1 MFSKFKTTKFIV
13 LSILFLDV
21 LSIWLFIPLLPDLV
35 NYFHVS
41 IFLIS
46 FAISVYAFFS
56 FIFNP
61 ILGQL
66 SDKIWRKKVLFWC
79 AIWSFFSNL
88 IMALSNTYLF
98 FIIWRIINWITWW
111 NISIISS
118 ILSDISK
125 DKKQRAANLW
135 IMWALFGIGFVIGPV
150 LSVFLMQFWIKV
162 PFYFMVVVS
171 FVEIFMICFLLPE
184 TNKNLSNRKIQYNPF
199 ASFSKFLKRENT
211 RYFIISLFF
220 LLLASGMYQGM
231 LPVYLVDKFK
241 VSVNFAGIFMAVM
254 WIVIFLNQ
262 TILFK
267 KFWLKYFTIKQLF
280 FILNVGIFL
289 LFLILSFVYQINI
302 FIALFL
308 ILVIW
313 YGIIRPIYQ
322 TELIENV
329 DKTQHWEV
337 LWITSS
343 IQSLVMFLW
352 PLIAGY
358 LMDTNIDIFFASSLF
373 VFISVMSLMKLKK
386 YLVIKE

>member
-1 MFSKFKTTKFIV
+1 MLSKFKTTKFIV

-41 IFLIS
+41 IFFVS

-66 SDKIWRKKVLFWC
+66 SDKIWRKKVLFLC

-88 IMALSNTYLF
+88 IIAFSNTYLCF
-98 FIIWRIINWITWW
+98 MVWRVINWITWW

-125 DKKQRAANLW
+125 NKKERAANLW
-135 IMWALFGIGFVIGPV
+135 IMWALFGIWFVVGPA
-150 LSVFLMQFWIKV
+150 LSIFLLHFWLKI
-162 PFYFMVVVS
+162 PFYFMVIFS
-171 FVEIFMICFLLPE
+171 FVEIFMIWFSLSE

-199 ASFSKFLKRENT
+199 ASFSKFLKKENT

-241 VSVNFAGIFMAVM
+241 VSVSFAGIFMSVM
-254 WIVIFLNQ
+254 WIIVFLNQ
-262 TILFK
+262 FVLFK
-267 KFWLKYFTIKQLF
+267 NFWMKYFSIKQLF
-280 FILNVGIFL
+280 FILNIWAFI
-289 LFLILSFVYQINI
+289 LFIILSFVYQINV
-302 FIALFL
+302 FIWLFL
-308 ILVIW
+308 LLIIF
-313 YGIIRPIYQ
+313 YGVIRPIYQ

-329 DKTQHWEV
+329 VKTEHWEI
-337 LWITSS
+337 LWVTSS

-358 LMDTNIDIFFASSLF
+358 LMDKNIDIFFASSLF
-373 VFISVMSLMKLKK
+373 VFISILFLVKLKN
-386 YLVIKE
+386 YLVVKK

>member
-1 MFSKFKTTKFIV
+1 MLSKFKTTKFIV

-66 SDKIWRKKVLFWC
+66 SDKIWRKKVLFLC

-98 FIIWRIINWITWW
+98 FMIWRVVNWITWW
-111 NISIISS
+111 NISIITS
-118 ILSDISK
+118 ILSDISQ
-125 DKKQRAANLW
+125 DKKQRATNLW
-135 IMWALFGIGFVIGPV
+135 IMWALFGIWFVVGPA
-150 LSVFLMQFWIKV
+150 LSIFLLQFWLKV
-162 PFYFMVVVS
+162 PFYFMVVFS
-171 FVEIFMICFLLPE
+171 FIEIFMIWFLLPE
-184 TNKNLSNRKIQYNPF
+184 TNKILSTRKIQYNPF
-199 ASFSKFLKRENT
+199 TSFSRFLKRENT
-211 RYFIISLFF
+211 RYFIVSLFF

-241 VSVNFAGIFMAVM
+241 VSINFAGIFMAVM

-262 TILFK
+262 AILFK
-267 KFWLKYFTIKQLF
+267 KFWMKYFNVKQLF
-280 FILNVGIFL
+280 FILNIGIFI
-289 LFLILSFVYQINI
+289 LFLVLSFVYQINI
-302 FIALFL
+302 FIVLFL
-308 ILVIW
+308 ILVMG

-343 IQSLVMFLW
+343 MQSLVMFLW
-352 PLIAGY
+352 PLFAGY
-358 LMDTNIDIFFASSLF
+358 LMDKNIDIFFASSLF
-373 VFISVMSLMKLKK
+373 VFISILFLVKLKD
-386 YLVIKE
+386 YLVVKK